1 MAANIPHPPPPCRYE
16 RHHDHAFGQQPE
28 DDMVA
33 VLFGVGWLE
42 A

>member
-1 MAANIPHPPPPCRYE
+1 MAANIPHPPPPYRYE
-16 RHHDHAFGQQPE
+16 RHHDRALGQQPE